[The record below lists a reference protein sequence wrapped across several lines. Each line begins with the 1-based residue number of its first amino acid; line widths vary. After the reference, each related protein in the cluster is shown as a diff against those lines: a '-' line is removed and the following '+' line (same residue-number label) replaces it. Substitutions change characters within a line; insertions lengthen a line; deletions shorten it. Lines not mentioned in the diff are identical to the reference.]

1 MAPDHFLHDDTTTT
15 IIMSGSHRN
24 PETRFSLGAQ
34 LGQRWWEQVRKSV
47 VVGRSK
53 KGPMPPQTPME
64 TSRVSPS
71 LLGLSF
77 PYLYPGVSRFQVFLV
92 VDSRRALS
100 GDGDGVSCPDSTISK
115 AV

>member
-15 IIMSGSHRN
+15 IITSGSHRN

-34 LGQRWWEQVRKSV
+34 LGQRWWEQDRKSV
-47 VVGRSK
+47 VVG
-53 KGPMPPQTPME
+53 GPVPPQTPME
-64 TSRVSPS
+64 ISRVSPS

-77 PYLYPGVSRFQVFLV
+77 PYLYPRASRFQVFPV

-100 GDGDGVSCPDSTISK
+100 GDGDGVSCPDSTVSK